1 MTTISNLII
10 NDVDVHPPV
19 ESSRVLTARTEIPA
33 DEKLSLITDENGAS
47 APRAPRES
55 GDDINRFLF
64 CVLAVKS
71 VKQIKARAERAG
83 EQLPIAKVVK
93 GVLRSYNRAAQENP
107 GILTGQ
113 GLNLTSLR
121 KLNDGVLKDEIARHT
136 QGKVKNSQAQLAQAK
151 RVGDETRI
159 KLAEDILEHAISDR
173 DRIAGKLS
181 GYVVRPSDFKQY

>member
-10 NDVDVHPPV
+10 NDVDTHPPV
-19 ESSRVLTARTEIPA
+19 ESPA
-33 DEKLSLITDENGAS
+33 DERLSLIPDKDAAS

-55 GDDINRFLF
+55 EDDINRFLF

-83 EQLPIAKVVK
+83 EQLPIARVVK
-93 GVLRSYNRAAQENP
+93 GVLRSYNRAAQEIP
-107 GILTGQ
+107 GILTGS

-121 KLNDGVLKDEIARHT
+121 KLNDGILKDEIARHT

-159 KLAEDILEHAISDR
+159 KLAENILERAISDR
-173 DRIAGKLS
+173 DRIADKLS
-181 GYVVRPSDFKQY
+181 GYVIRQSDFR